1 MDAPKAWVGKLY
13 ADLLAMAARRP
24 FRTLLR
30 RISVLTML
38 GFAGVVLSVAA
49 LMVIIGI
56 GETQIVASESRG
68 GHHAHLL
75 ANGWFVVGLVAVPDR
90 A

>member
-1 MDAPKAWVGKLY
+1 MPTYSQWL
-13 ADLLAMAARRP
+13 P
-24 FRTLLR
+24 
-30 RISVLTML
+30 
-38 GFAGVVLSVAA
+38 AGL
-49 LMVIIGI
+49 VIIGI